1 MNQKLI
7 ALKKAQVIFY
17 SIIIMMLLGTVY
29 SYSVFRI
36 AIEGVF
42 GINHVLSGLPYM
54 VALASYAMFMML
66 TGRIMNKYNPKWI
79 LLTGG
84 LLVSVGWLLSS
95 LADNI
100 VILTLTYGVIGGSG
114 VGIAYGVPL
123 YVVSK
128 WFSSK
133 RGLAVGIVLVGF
145 GLSPLIMAPIA
156 SMLITKVG
164 VLNTFLYLAIFLAL
178 VIPLLSMP
186 FDMKPFHANQQR
198 EQHASGLI
206 KSRNFKM
213 LYINFVLGTMI
224 GLMVIGM
231 TTEIGIE
238 YAGISLKNATGLI
251 SLFAVFNGL
260 GRPIFGW
267 IMDRYPSKQVMIFV
281 FSVVLI
287 ASALM
292 VSFGENEPMIFVFSF
307 SIFWFSLGGW
317 LSIAP
322 SSTMKFFG
330 MDNYGR
336 NFGIVFTGYG
346 IGALLGVLSSGSIL
360 DMLGSYNLIFVY
372 TGILSVI
379 GISSTLILGRAK
391 Q

>member
-1 MNQKLI
+1 LNQKLV
-7 ALKKAQVIFY
+7 ALKKAQVIFF

-36 AIEGVF
+36 AIEDAF

-66 TGRIMNKYNPKWI
+66 TGRIMNKHNPKWI

-95 LADNI
+95 FAGNI
-100 VILTLTYGVIGGSG
+100 VILTLTYGLIGGSG

-133 RGLAVGIVLVGF
+133 RGLAVGIVLIGF

-156 SMLITKVG
+156 SMLILKVG
-164 VLNTFLYLAIFLAL
+164 VFNTFFYLAIFLAL
-178 VIPLLSMP
+178 MIPFLSMP
-186 FDMKPFHANQQR
+186 FDMEPVRSNQQS
-198 EQHASGLI
+198 EQHTSRLI
-206 KSRNFKM
+206 KSRKFKM
-213 LYINFVLGTMI
+213 LYLNFVLGTMI
-224 GLMVIGM
+224 GLMIIGM
-231 TTEIGIE
+231 TTEIAIE
-238 YAGISLKNATGLI
+238 YAGVTLRNATGLI

-267 IMDRYPSKQVMIFV
+267 IMDRYSSRKVMILA
-281 FSVVLI
+281 FSLVMF
-287 ASALM
+287 ASVLM
-292 VSFGENEPMIFVFSF
+292 VSFGENEPMIFVLSF
-307 SIFWFSLGGW
+307 SVFWFSLGGW

-336 NFGIVFTGYG
+336 NFGIIFTGYG

-379 GISSTLILGRAK
+379 GISTTLILGRAK

>member
-1 MNQKLI
+1 MNQKLV
-7 ALKKAQVIFY
+7 ALKKAQVIFF

-36 AIEGVF
+36 AIEDAF

-66 TGRIMNKYNPKWI
+66 TGRIMNKHNPKWI

-95 LADNI
+95 FAGNI
-100 VILTLTYGVIGGSG
+100 VILTLTYGLIGGSG

-128 WFSSK
+128 WFSGK
-133 RGLAVGIVLVGF
+133 RGLAVGIVLIGF

-156 SMLITKVG
+156 STLILQVG
-164 VLNTFLYLAIFLAL
+164 VFNTFFYLAIFLAL
-178 VIPLLSMP
+178 MIPFLSMP
-186 FDMKPFHANQQR
+186 FDMAPVRSNQQS

-213 LYINFVLGTMI
+213 LYLNFVLGTMI
-224 GLMVIGM
+224 GLMIIGM
-231 TTEIGIE
+231 TIEIAIE
-238 YAGISLKNATGLI
+238 YAGVTLRNATGLI

-267 IMDRYPSKQVMIFV
+267 IMDRYSSRKVMILA
-281 FSVVLI
+281 FSLVMF
-287 ASALM
+287 ASVLM
-292 VSFGENEPMIFVFSF
+292 VSFGENEPMIFVLSF
-307 SIFWFSLGGW
+307 SVFWFSLGGW

-379 GISSTLILGRAK
+379 GISTTLILGRAK

>member
-1 MNQKLI
+1 
-7 ALKKAQVIFY
+7 
-17 SIIIMMLLGTVY
+17 MMLLGTVY

-36 AIEGVF
+36 AIEDAF

-66 TGRIMNKYNPKWI
+66 TGRIMNKHNPKWI

-95 LADNI
+95 FAGNI
-100 VILTLTYGVIGGSG
+100 VILTLTYGLIGGSG

-128 WFSSK
+128 WFSGK
-133 RGLAVGIVLVGF
+133 RGLAVGIVLIGF

-156 SMLITKVG
+156 SMLILKVG
-164 VLNTFLYLAIFLAL
+164 VFNTFFYLAIFLAL
-178 VIPLLSMP
+178 MIPFLSMP
-186 FDMKPFHANQQR
+186 FDMAPVRSNHQS
-198 EQHASGLI
+198 EQHASRLI
-206 KSRNFKM
+206 KSRKFKM
-213 LYINFVLGTMI
+213 LYLNFVLGTMI
-224 GLMVIGM
+224 GLMIIGM
-231 TTEIGIE
+231 TTEIAIE
-238 YAGISLKNATGLI
+238 YAGVTLRNATGLI

-267 IMDRYPSKQVMIFV
+267 IMDRYSSRKVMILA
-281 FSVVLI
+281 FSLVMF
-287 ASALM
+287 ASVLM
-292 VSFGENEPMIFVFSF
+292 VSFGENEPMIFVLSF
-307 SIFWFSLGGW
+307 SVFWFSLGGW

-379 GISSTLILGRAK
+379 GISTTLILGRAK

>member
-1 MNQKLI
+1 MNHKLVE
-7 ALKKAQVIFY
+7 LKKVQVIVF
-17 SIIIMMLLGTVY
+17 SILIMMLLGTVY

-36 AIEGVF
+36 AIEDLF
-42 GINHVLSGLPYM
+42 EINHVLSGLPYM
-54 VALASYAMFMML
+54 VALASYAIFMML

-95 LADNI
+95 FAGNI
-100 VILTLTYGVIGGSG
+100 FILTLTYGVIGGSG

-128 WFSSK
+128 WFTKK
-133 RGLAVGIVLVGF
+133 RGLAVGSVLIGF

-156 SMLITKVG
+156 SILIIKVG
-164 VLNTFLYLAIFLAL
+164 VLNTFLYLSIFLA
-178 VIPLLSMP
+178 IMMPLLSMP
-186 FDMKPFHANQQR
+186 FDMKPVLAPQMSKLHDV
-198 EQHASGLI
+198 GLI
-206 KSRNFKM
+206 QSRNFKM

-224 GLMVIGM
+224 GLMIIGM
-231 TTEIGIE
+231 TTEIAIE
-238 YAGISLKNATGLI
+238 FAGVSLKTATGLI

-267 IMDRYPSKQVMIFV
+267 ILDRYPAKQVMLLA
-281 FSVVLI
+281 FSLVLI

-292 VSFGENEPMIFVFSF
+292 VSFGENQPMVFVLSF
-307 SIFWFSLGGW
+307 SVFWFSLGGW

-360 DMLGSYNLIFVY
+360 DLLGSYNMIFVY
-372 TGILSVI
+372 TGILSTT
-379 GISSTLILGRAK
+379 GILTTSILGRVK
-391 Q
+391 I

>member
-1 MNQKLI
+1 MNQKLV
-7 ALKKAQVIFY
+7 ALKKAQVIFF

-36 AIEGVF
+36 AIEDAF

-66 TGRIMNKYNPKWI
+66 TGRIMNKHNPKWI

-95 LADNI
+95 FAGNI
-100 VILTLTYGVIGGSG
+100 VILTLTYGLIGGSG

-128 WFSSK
+128 WFSGK
-133 RGLAVGIVLVGF
+133 RGLAVGIVLIGF

-156 SMLITKVG
+156 SMLILKVG
-164 VLNTFLYLAIFLAL
+164 VFNTFFYLAIFLAL
-178 VIPLLSMP
+178 MIPFLSMP
-186 FDMKPFHANQQR
+186 FDMAPVRSNQQS

-213 LYINFVLGTMI
+213 LYLNFVLGTMI
-224 GLMVIGM
+224 GLMIIGM
-231 TTEIGIE
+231 TIEIAIE
-238 YAGISLKNATGLI
+238 YAGVTLRNATGLI

-267 IMDRYPSKQVMIFV
+267 IMDRYSSRKVMILA
-281 FSVVLI
+281 FSLVMF
-287 ASALM
+287 ASVLM
-292 VSFGENEPMIFVFSF
+292 VSFGENEPMIFVLSF
-307 SIFWFSLGGW
+307 SVFWFSLGGW

-379 GISSTLILGRAK
+379 GISTTLILGRAK